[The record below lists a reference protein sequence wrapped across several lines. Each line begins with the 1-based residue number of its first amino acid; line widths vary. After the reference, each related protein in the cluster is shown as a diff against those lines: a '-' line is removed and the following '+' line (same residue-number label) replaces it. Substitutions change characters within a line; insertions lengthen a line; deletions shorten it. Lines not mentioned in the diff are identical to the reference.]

1 VGTSDSGESGRAPR
15 GKFEHREETITMSSV
30 ESAITQSVRL
40 TSTWR
45 LAATWIGAS
54 VIAVPLGVLLHELGH
69 FVAYW
74 AFGFQGVA
82 LHYSS
87 ATHSVER
94 TFWQLVYRGN
104 AGAAASLLPAW
115 KVGLAT
121 AAGILVTC
129 VVTFVCCAFAARKS
143 PHPLVVALGIFAPVR
158 FLSGLPTIPV
168 VLAGKPVR
176 AGTDEAHLA
185 ALTGIPLLLLIFAG
199 LLVLVLAWVW
209 LVRRI
214 PKEHRWTS
222 IASLVSGLALGI
234 FVYFS
239 LIGPRLLP

>member
-1 VGTSDSGESGRAPR
+1 
-15 GKFEHREETITMSSV
+15 MSSV
-30 ESAITQSVRL
+30 ESATIHGFRI
-40 TSTWR
+40 TSTWQ

-69 FVAYW
+69 FLAYW

-104 AGAAASLLPAW
+104 VGAAASLLPLW

-129 VVTFVCCAFAARKS
+129 VVTLVCCVVAARKS
-143 PHPLVVALGIFAPVR
+143 PHPLVIALGIFAPVR
-158 FLSGLPTIPV
+158 FLSGLPTISV

-176 AGTDEAHLA
+176 SGSDEAHLA
-185 ALTGIPLLLLIFAG
+185 ALTGIPVLVLIFAG
-199 LLVLVLAWVW
+199 LLGLVMAWIW

-214 PKEHRWTS
+214 PKDHRWTS
-222 IASLVSGLALGI
+222 LGSMVFGLALGI
-234 FVYFS
+234 FLYFW
-239 LIGPRLLP
+239 LLGPRLLP